1 MLNLS
6 RFTRFS
12 FSEVETISTTPV
24 VHSSKGMNILRSKD
38 SNKFQNPEILLKLFC
53 ACIYSILVEVYYER
67 MCKITVLFK
76 VHIFGPWSVWVGI
89 SFGSTGVISH
99 LIPPLCALVA
109 LFVSRSANT
118 TLEYSL
124 LMLPPQTCNIFLLT
138 VEVQIKIMQKKKK
151 SL

>member
-1 MLNLS
+1 
-6 RFTRFS
+6 
-12 FSEVETISTTPV
+12 
-24 VHSSKGMNILRSKD
+24 MNILRSKD

-138 VEVQIKIMQKKKK
+138 VEVQIKIMQKRKK

>member
-99 LIPPLCALVA
+99 LIPSSVLWWPYLCHVAQTQPL
-109 LFVSRSANT
+109 
-118 TLEYSL
+118 
-124 LMLPPQTCNIFLLT
+124 NIPFLCFPLKLAT
-138 VEVQIKIMQKKKK
+138 
-151 SL
+151 SSS